1 MPMAP
6 VLPSL
11 GLSAPALHKHVVQA
25 AKFGVDAAI
34 LTGALLL
41 ATGLRLDLPAPAE
54 HWATALLLL
63 PLVLG
68 VQLTALA
75 PGSVSSL
82 VARIGRRITG
92 ELVPAAQSPAATTSA
107 NKAPISPA
115 CPQPGKS
122 QDGERIL
129 LVGAGQA
136 GIAALQT
143 MQRSGDGSF
152 HPLGFIDI
160 DPARRGQVVEGLPVH
175 GTLEDLP
182 QLIWSLAVEHV
193 FITLDGA
200 SRREIRRVV
209 ELCERIHVKVRVIPA
224 LLDLLA
230 GNVETTVRSVDIE
243 ALLGRDPVVLE
254 QAQLTSF
261 LAGKQVLV
269 TGAGGSIG
277 SELCRQIA
285 RFAPASLILV
295 ERCEFAL
302 WAIERELHASFPG
315 LNLLPRLADVGDRS
329 RMREIFGRERPQV
342 VLHAAAHKHVP
353 LVESNPCE
361 AVKNNILGTRT
372 TAELAGEFGAE
383 TFVLVSTDKAVRP
396 TSMMGATKRVAEQ
409 VIQRLNGRHATKYLA
424 VRFGNVLGSTGSVV
438 PIFREQIARGGPV
451 TITHPDMV
459 RFFMTIPEAAQL
471 VLQAGALQAGGEIY
485 VLDMGEP
492 VKIVDL
498 ARQMIAQCGLKPDDI
513 EIQFTGMR
521 PGEKMYEEL
530 STDDEVL
537 ARTRHPKI
545 LSGQL
550 SPQRPELE
558 RDIEALAILAER
570 GDEAGARRQLARMLP
585 ESQLTL
591 LGGPAAPAAVMNP
604 NESMTAVSA

>member
-1 MPMAP
+1 MPMTP

-11 GLSAPALHKHVVQA
+11 GSSAPTLTRHAQA

-41 ATGLRLDLPAPAE
+41 ATGLRLDLPAPAG

-92 ELVPAAQSPAATTSA
+92 ELVPTAQSPAAVSSA
-107 NKAPISPA
+107 NKAPLPPVRPSPGA
-115 CPQPGKS
+115 S

-136 GIAALQT
+136 GITALQT
-143 MQRSGDGSF
+143 IQRSGDASF
-152 HPLGFIDI
+152 FPLGFIDL
-160 DPARRGQVVEGLPVH
+160 DPARRGQLVEGLPVH

-193 FITLDGA
+193 FVTLDGA

-209 ELCERIHVKVRVIPA
+209 ELCERLHVKVRVIPA

-285 RFAPASLILV
+285 R
-295 ERCEFAL
+295 
-302 WAIERELHASFPG
+302 
-315 LNLLPRLADVGDRS
+315 
-329 RMREIFGRERPQV
+329 
-342 VLHAAAHKHVP
+342 
-353 LVESNPCE
+353 
-361 AVKNNILGTRT
+361 
-372 TAELAGEFGAE
+372 
-383 TFVLVSTDKAVRP
+383 
-396 TSMMGATKRVAEQ
+396 
-409 VIQRLNGRHATKYLA
+409 
-424 VRFGNVLGSTGSVV
+424 
-438 PIFREQIARGGPV
+438 
-451 TITHPDMV
+451 
-459 RFFMTIPEAAQL
+459 
-471 VLQAGALQAGGEIY
+471 
-485 VLDMGEP
+485 
-492 VKIVDL
+492 
-498 ARQMIAQCGLKPDDI
+498 
-513 EIQFTGMR
+513 
-521 PGEKMYEEL
+521 
-530 STDDEVL
+530 
-537 ARTRHPKI
+537 
-545 LSGQL
+545 
-550 SPQRPELE
+550 
-558 RDIEALAILAER
+558 
-570 GDEAGARRQLARMLP
+570 
-585 ESQLTL
+585 
-591 LGGPAAPAAVMNP
+591 
-604 NESMTAVSA
+604 